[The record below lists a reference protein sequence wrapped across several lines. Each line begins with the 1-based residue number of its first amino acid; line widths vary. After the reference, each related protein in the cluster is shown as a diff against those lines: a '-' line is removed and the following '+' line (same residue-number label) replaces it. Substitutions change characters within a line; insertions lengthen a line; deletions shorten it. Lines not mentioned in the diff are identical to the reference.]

1 MKRYIEGEDR
11 SQSVLFPERLDEYIG
26 EDNPVRVIEVF
37 VESLDLEVL
46 GFGRTSPAA
55 TGRPGYHPATLLK
68 LYIYGYLNRIASSR
82 RLERESQ
89 RNVELLW
96 LLGKL
101 MPDFKT
107 IADFRRDNGAAI
119 RRVCAEFV
127 VVCRKLKLLTGA
139 EVVID
144 GSKFKAVNNRDKN
157 FTRHKLAERLKQLE
171 QGVGRYL
178 AELERADR
186 APERML
192 TGRVQHLREKMVAA
206 REQIRHLHEI
216 GQVMEASPDGQV
228 SLTDP
233 DARSMATHGRGTG
246 IVGYNVQSAVDTR
259 HHLIVAYEVTNV
271 GSDRALLTPMAE
283 RARQALGRK
292 RLTALADRGYY
303 SGKQIRACEEAGITP
318 LVPKVETSQARK
330 AGRFDRADFRYHP
343 RRDEYECPAG
353 ERAIYRFTGVENG
366 MRLHRYWASACPR
379 CALKSR
385 CTPASYR
392 RITRWEHEAVLE
404 RMQRRLMRRADAART
419 RRQTVEHPFGT
430 LKAWM
435 GATHFLTKRL
445 PNVSTEMSL
454 NVLAYNMKRVMNIVG
469 TDRLIEALEAG

>member
-11 SQSVLFPERLDEYIG
+11 SQSVLFPERLDDYIG

-37 VESLDLEVL
+37 VESLHLQAL
-46 GFGRTSPAA
+46 GFERTSPAA
-55 TGRPGYHPATLLK
+55 TGRPGYHPSTLLK

-82 RLERESQ
+82 RLEREAR

-101 MPDFKT
+101 TPDFKT
-107 IADFRRDNGAAI
+107 IADFRRDNGGAI
-119 RRVCAEFV
+119 QRVCAQFV
-127 VVCRKLKLLTGA
+127 VVCRRLKLLSTG

-157 FTRHKLAERLKQLE
+157 FTRHKLAERIRQLE

-186 APERML
+186 VPEQML
-192 TGRVQHLREKMVAA
+192 PGRVEHLHEKVAA
-206 REQIRHLHEI
+206 AKEQIRQLHEI

-246 IVGYNVQSAVDTR
+246 IVGYNVQSAVESK
-259 HHLIVAYEVTNV
+259 HHLIVAHEVTNV
-271 GSDRALLTPMAE
+271 GSDRALLAPMAN

-292 RLTALADRGYY
+292 RLNALADRGYY
-303 SGKQIRACEEAGITP
+303 SGEQIRACDEAGITP
-318 LVPKVETSQARK
+318 LVPKTHTSRARK
-330 AGRFDRADFRYHP
+330 QGRFEKEDFRYHP
-343 RRDEYECPAG
+343 RKDEYECPAG
-353 ERAIYRFTGVENG
+353 ERAIYRFTSIESG
-366 MRLHRYWASACPR
+366 MRLHKYWASACPT

-385 CTPASYR
+385 CTPAHYR
-392 RITRWEHEAVLE
+392 RISRWEHEAVLE
-404 RMQRRLMRRADAART
+404 RMQRRLARRPQTARI

-435 GATHFLTKRL
+435 GATHFLTKTL

-454 NVLAYNMKRVMNIVG
+454 HVLAYNLKRVMNIVG
-469 TDRLIEALEAG
+469 TQKLIEALETG